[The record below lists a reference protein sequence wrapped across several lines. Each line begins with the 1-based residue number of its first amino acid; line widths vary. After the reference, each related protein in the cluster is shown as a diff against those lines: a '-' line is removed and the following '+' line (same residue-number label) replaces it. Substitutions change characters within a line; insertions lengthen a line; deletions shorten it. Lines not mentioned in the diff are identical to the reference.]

1 MKENNIKES
10 AKVAEGKE
18 MKAQYEI
25 MELNGA
31 LMNIMIVH
39 KEIDSA
45 LRDKV
50 FGVKLRAGRITKELN
65 AAREEIKE
73 TTKATDLNAWNAAF
87 MEKWETELKREIEFP
102 VEQLSQ
108 SEFNTL
114 MNANK
119 EQGLTSGHME
129 LLYNVFKII

>member
-39 KEIDSA
+39 KEIDNT

-50 FGVKLRAGRITKELN
+50 FSVKLRAGRITKELN

-73 TTKATDLNAWNAAF
+73 ATKATDLNAWNAAF
-87 MEKWETELKREIEFP
+87 MEKWEAELKREVEFP

-108 SEFNTL
+108 SDFAESEHPHPL
-114 MNANK
+114 
-119 EQGLTSGHME
+119 
-129 LLYNVFKII
+129 